1 MENYISEQ
9 LAHAYKQIGNV
20 NFETS
25 NGVYNS
31 FDDFR
36 LILPIAN
43 VSDKIP
49 EQKRTSIEIPYQDG
63 KIDTTY
69 ALRDDP
75 IFENRPVEYKFLM
88 YPFLVQNREEMIDR
102 IINVLHGKELK
113 IYYSKKPGYY
123 LKGNVS
129 VDASDTDPGV
139 QTVTVTV
146 DADPYYNAITET
158 STTFKVANGSSIG
171 YSLINSRKWVVPKI
185 TCQGTVSLSNNGIES
200 TFTNAKDEVN
210 SNFILRD
217 GINTITVT
225 GKTADVSTV
234 TITYREGIL

>member
-43 VSDKIP
+43 VSDKVP
-49 EQKRTSIEIPYQDG
+49 EQKRTSIEIPFADG
-63 KIDTTY
+63 KLDTTY
-69 ALRDDP
+69 SLRNDP
-75 IFENRPVEYKFLM
+75 VFNNRTVEYKFLM

-129 VDASDTDPGV
+129 VDVSETDPGL

-146 DADPYYNAITET
+146 DADPWYYSDVET
-158 STTFKVANGSSIG
+158 RVDFKVSNGASIG
-171 YSLINSRKWVVPKI
+171 YSVINSRKWVVPKI
-185 TCQGTVSLSNNGIES
+185 TCQGTVSLSNNGIGS

-234 TITYREGIL
+234 TITYREGVL